1 MFDDRDE
8 AKQEDDTKSD
18 ERLFG
23 LIVEV
28 IRREKLPALALPKIK
43 MIFEPAGT
51 IHVGRLGYGF
61 TEVLPLVCHSTTIDR
76 GAILEDRQPVIDS

>member
-1 MFDDRDE
+1 MIRM
-8 AKQEDDTKSD
+8 KLNKRTTPSQTSGY
-18 ERLFG
+18 LG

-61 TEVLPLVCHSTTIDR
+61 TEVLPLVCHSTTLDR
-76 GAILEDRQPVIDS
+76 GAILLEDRQPVIDS